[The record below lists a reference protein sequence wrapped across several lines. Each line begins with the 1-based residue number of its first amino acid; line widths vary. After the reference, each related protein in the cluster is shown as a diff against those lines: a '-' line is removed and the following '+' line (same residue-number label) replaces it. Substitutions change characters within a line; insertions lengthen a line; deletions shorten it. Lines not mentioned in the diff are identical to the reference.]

1 MGEKELIQAGRTSLG
16 IEFGSTRI
24 KAVLIDEK
32 ANTLATGNFDWENQL
47 SDGIWTYSLDYI
59 WRGLQECFQ
68 SLMTDVKQNYGIQLE
83 TIGAL
88 GFSAMMHG
96 YMAFDHEENL
106 LVPFRTWRNSITSEA
121 ARELTELFHYNIPER
136 WSIAHLYQAILNQE
150 EHVEKVTYFTTLAGY
165 IHWRLTGQ
173 KVLGIGDAS
182 GMFPIDIKTKNY
194 DQRLVTRFDQLVAD
208 KHFSWQLSDLLPK
221 VLVAGDQAGK
231 LTEEGAKLLDPSGT
245 LKAGIPLC
253 PPEGDAG
260 TGMTAT
266 NSVSEKTGNVSAGTS
281 AFAMIVLEH
290 PLKEVYPEI
299 DMVTTPSGSLVGM
312 VHTNNCTSDINA
324 WVNLFREFAE
334 LTGLE
339 ISSDELFAKLFQQ
352 ALKGDD
358 DCGGL
363 LSYGYYSG
371 ENITQ
376 LAEGRPLFV
385 RSPESN

>member
-136 WSIAHLYQAILNQE
+136 WSIAHLYMAILNQE
-150 EHVEKVTYFTTLAGY
+150 EHAEKVTYFTTLAGY

-266 NSVSEKTGNVSAGTS
+266 NSVSEKTVNVSAGTS